1 MRPLLRRVH
10 PTAGL
15 LLGVAGVL
23 LVAAGLDHENLFA
36 VGGSALPSILKSLAL
51 VAAALAIA
59 VLALRGR
66 RVEAALEVV
75 ARELTVAEIEARRA
89 AEFLE
94 GIGEATPDLIYAK
107 DRERRFV
114 YANAAVLKALG
125 LSASAVLG
133 RRNGDFVS
141 DNVDLRAQDDADR
154 RVLET
159 GEAQLIEGAFT
170 LPSGKT
176 RVLRSRLF
184 PLRDADGVVTGVAGL
199 TSDVTETNAIR
210 QALAESE
217 AKYRTIANAM
227 PTMVWSA
234 DAEGLRDFYNY
245 RWYEF
250 TGAAPGSTDGASWT
264 NLVHTEDRSRVIRLE
279 RSGVAAAQAYE
290 VQYRLKGKDGP
301 RWCLERAVPLFD
313 EAGRV
318 NRWQGTITDI
328 QELIENRREK
338 ESAIA
343 DLKAREA
350 HLKSILDS
358 VPDAMIVIDEQGIIQ
373 SFSAAAEVQFGWP
386 SADVLGRNINILM
399 PSPYRDA
406 HNGYLARYLMT
417 GERKMIGIERVVM
430 GERRDGSTFP
440 MELSVGET
448 KSGRR
453 RFFTG
458 FVRDLS
464 ERQAVERRFQGVQSE
479 LAHVS
484 RLSAMGE
491 MASALAH
498 ELNQPLSATANYLQ
512 GSLRLLEQE
521 PTDKLLLKEA
531 LSSAGEQMFRA
542 GDIIRHLRDFVAKG
556 ETDRQI
562 ESLRQLL
569 EEAGALAMVGAR
581 DLGIRLR
588 LDIDPTLNRVIV
600 DKVQIQQ
607 VVLNLMRNGI
617 EAMVEA
623 PKRELSVT
631 ARNLPDDLAEVA
643 VRDTGS
649 GLSKEVAAQLFQP
662 FVTTKKNGM
671 GVGLSISRTIIE
683 AHGGRI
689 WAEPNPRGGTVF
701 KFTLRTVREGEV
713 TSGEPV

>member
-1 MRPLLRRVH
+1 MRRVH
-10 PTAGL
+10 PSSSL
-15 LLGVAGVL
+15 LLGLAGLL
-23 LVAAGLDHENLFA
+23 LVAAGLDLRNLFS
-36 VGGSALPSILKSLAL
+36 GGGLILPSILKSLAL
-51 VAAALAIA
+51 VAAVLAVA
-59 VLALRGR
+59 VLALRSR
-66 RVEAALEVV
+66 RVEAALEAV
-75 ARELTVAEIEARRA
+75 AQELSAAEIEARRA
-89 AEFLE
+89 GEFLE
-94 GIGEATPDLIYAK
+94 GIGDASPDLIYAK

-114 YANAAVLKALG
+114 YANAAVFKALG
-125 LSASAVLG
+125 LPPTEVLG
-133 RRNGDFVS
+133 RRNGDFVG
-141 DNVDLRAQDDADR
+141 DNAQLRAQDDADR

-159 GEAQLIEGAFT
+159 GEAQLIEGTFT
-170 LPSGKT
+170 LPDGMT

-184 PLRDADGVVTGVAGL
+184 PLRDANGEVTGVAGL

-234 DAEGLRDFYNY
+234 DADGLRDFYNF

-264 NLVHTEDRSRVIRLE
+264 NLVHSEDRSRVIRLE
-279 RSGVAAAQAYE
+279 RSGVATAQAYE
-290 VQYRLKGKDGP
+290 IQYRLNGKDGP
-301 RWCLERAVPLFD
+301 RWCLERAMPLFD

-328 QELIENRREK
+328 QELIESRREK
-338 ESAIA
+338 ENAIA
-343 DLKAREA
+343 DLEAREA
-350 HLKSILDS
+350 HLQSILDS
-358 VPDAMIVIDEQGIIQ
+358 VPDAMIVIDEHGIIQ
-373 SFSAAAEVQFGWP
+373 SFSVAAEVQFGWP
-386 SADVLGRNINILM
+386 SADVLGRNISILM

-417 GERKMIGIERVVM
+417 GERRMIGIDRVVM

-440 MELSVGET
+440 MEISVGET
-448 KSGRR
+448 KTGRR

-521 PTDKLLLKEA
+521 PMDMTLLKEA
-531 LSSAGEQMFRA
+531 LASAGEQMFRA
-542 GDIIRHLRDFVAKG
+542 GDIIRRLRDFVAKG
-556 ETDRQI
+556 ETDRQT
-562 ESLRQLL
+562 ESLPQLL

-588 LDIDPTLNRVIV
+588 FDIDPTLSLVNV

-607 VVLNLMRNGI
+607 VVLNLMRNSI
-617 EAMVEA
+617 EAMADA

-631 ARNLPDDLAEVA
+631 AKNRPDNMVEVA

-649 GLSKEVAAQLFQP
+649 GLGKEMAAQLFQP
-662 FVTTKKNGM
+662 FVTTKEKGM

-689 WAEPNPRGGTVF
+689 WAEPNPKGGTVF

-713 TSGEPV
+713 ANGELV